1 MLGHERFERF
11 TCRVAVRGKNQPGF
25 GLQSGFHSRMVGWIG
40 RNEFT
45 QTTAR
50 EHYSHMGADIPGDF
64 VRM

>member
-11 TCRVAVRGKNQPGF
+11 TYRVGVCRKNQPGF
-25 GLQSGFHSRMVGWIG
+25 GLRSGFHSRMVGRIG

-45 QTTAR
+45 QTIAR
-50 EHYSHMGADIPGDF
+50 EHYSHTGAEIPGDF